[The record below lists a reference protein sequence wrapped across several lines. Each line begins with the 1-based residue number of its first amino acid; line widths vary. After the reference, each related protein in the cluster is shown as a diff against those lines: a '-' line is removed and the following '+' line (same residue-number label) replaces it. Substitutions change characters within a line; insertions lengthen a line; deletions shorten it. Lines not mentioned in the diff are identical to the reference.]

1 MLAFAITFA
10 NVIHPMPPQRKHPV
24 AAYYDANTRRFLSVG
39 GSGRSVAIHREL
51 WGPGV
56 QTSEA
61 AGAHINDLVAQAA
74 RAALARA
81 PKQVRDLGCGVG
93 GTLFHLAKVW
103 PNTQMLGYTLSETQA
118 HIGQTLAN
126 DRGLSQQCQIVV
138 NDFTAI
144 EQPEPAELAIAIESH
159 THIESLSLFLQAAKR
174 HLLPGAILI
183 VVDDMLARPIE
194 TLPGKEQDL
203 VELFKQ
209 GWRLAHVP
217 AVSELVAQAS
227 EVGLNVIEQQDLT
240 GLLKLDRHRDHAL
253 RLVAPI
259 VNLFGLGRL
268 PLFANMI
275 GGNALTR
282 AYRKGIMR
290 YMMVTL
296 QAPEASEPLD

>member
-1 MLAFAITFA
+1 
-10 NVIHPMPPQRKHPV
+10 MPPQQKHPV
-24 AAYYDANTRRFLSVG
+24 AAYYDANTRWFLSVG

-51 WGPGV
+51 WGPGI
-56 QTSEA
+56 QTAEA

-74 RAALARA
+74 CAALART
-81 PKQVRDLGCGVG
+81 PKQVNDLGCGVG

-144 EQPEPAELAIAIESH
+144 EQPEPGELAIAIESH

-217 AVSELVAQAS
+217 TVSELVAQAS
-227 EVGLNVIEQQDLT
+227 EVGLNVIEQQDLG
-240 GLLKLDRHRDHAL
+240 GLLRLGRHRDHVL

-290 YMMVTL
+290 YMMVIL